1 MAKTIDEKIVVLE
14 FDNSNFERNTRQ
26 SMSTLDKLK
35 EKFNFKGVSHG
46 IDDVA
51 QSIKNIDMSKLSN
64 GIDQVQA
71 KFSALQVVG
80 VTALANITNSAIQA
94 GKNLVKSFTI
104 DPVLGG
110 WQKMGETMGY
120 VQTLKNSTGLSTG
133 KIQEYLD
140 QLAWYA
146 DETSYSFDEMASALA
161 SMTSIGGDIKKLIP
175 SITGVANATAY
186 AGKGANEFTIAIRNI
201 TQAYSKG
208 FLSLNDWNSLKLQNV
223 NSKQLTQEIIDAGVA
238 LGRIRKGQVT
248 VQNFTDSLAKKWAN
262 TAVMERAFGAFS
274 QLSTE
279 VNKAYRAGG
288 YWKKNDEGKIIWEEY
303 STATKAIEDF
313 KNGAANAADK
323 VGRSYRQIA
332 YDALK
337 SAQAAKTLKE
347 AVDATKEGVRSG
359 WRNIWIEIFG
369 DYDSQ
374 LEIFSNLAN
383 YLYDLFVEPLNN
395 LRDKIHLAFDF
406 HPLEDLIKR
415 INNSKFMQAFNNVQ
429 NVVKKT
435 TKSVETYQKVVAKV
449 WNGDYGNMQK
459 RWNKLE
465 KEGYNSKVVQRLVDL
480 TEAREG
486 YGKGYKGVKN
496 ITQEDI
502 IKYEKKYGIAIEET
516 ADNLNKKKK
525 SLDDLTE
532 AELKEIQAQETSK
545 DKNGKEIHSKNWI
558 SNEDIEQ
565 FLMLQKSAK
574 KYRMTVDELMKT
586 LTKSKNGAR
595 GLLFD
600 APELEEDEK
609 KANAL
614 GIFSEKK
621 VKDASGKEVEPVIG
635 AFTALLRAFK
645 NVIKIIK
652 DAWHEVFNFNA
663 VDLYM
668 AIDKFNKFANS
679 LYNVTKSEKG
689 MQNLKDTLKGVFSVI
704 KLITTITGGAFKI
717 AFLVIRTV
725 LKTFGYSLLDVLGA
739 LGRIVTNIVEFIT
752 ENNILIDSIVWL
764 VKVIAT
770 VVTAVY
776 RFIWNTLHLMDIIRW
791 ISDAIHTVAM
801 AIKGFVNDLI
811 FIGSRSMTAGV
822 EFIFKRI
829 GDLFKWLWKSIK
841 SINFTKIWQAI
852 KDIYSKIELRLG
864 ELVNN
869 IRKGITY
876 FVQNIWP
883 IIKSAFKTLAVKIYE
898 GLSYILPKIWQ
909 WLKEVIP
916 KIFNWLKTNIPKALT
931 WIKDTAK
938 ELPYILAN
946 ILKKVTNFISTKMP
960 KLWEII
966 RKVAIFIKNGLNK
979 LLGNGKNIIDIGKN
993 IVLGLYSG
1001 MKTGAKNLPEVVKS
1015 IFNKIV
1021 TLFKSLFGIHSP
1033 SLVMK
1038 VIGGYIIAGLI
1049 VGMREN
1055 NGDIFQTVSDIT
1067 NGIIDQMKYMIEFIP
1082 NLVRTLGDTII
1093 GIIKQM
1099 DFGKIMVGVLS
1110 IGFVKAALKI
1120 SDALEIFAKG
1130 LSNVN
1135 GLIGDVRTVI
1145 KNLDKNLQQ
1154 FAKGAKWRLYGAAFK
1169 DMGKALIEIAL
1180 AIAILT
1186 MLDWNKAWRA
1196 TVLLGGIMALM
1207 AIVLGILSGKDS
1219 NAIDLSKTNFKLG
1232 MLIAVMLGIGLA
1244 FKMMANAIA
1253 TISKIET
1260 FQLEHIIVIAGL
1272 IVGFLTAI
1280 SLISKIPGSKYAA
1293 VSLLAVGLLFK
1304 LMASALKTIG
1314 KMDYTQLANGLLG
1327 IITLTQLIVELITVL
1342 GLVGS
1347 FGKDRLTN
1355 MAMCIAA
1362 MGVLF
1367 YLMGKTLKMVGK
1379 LDTGQMIRGIL
1390 ALYAMTTMIIGLIA
1404 ALKFL
1409 SGNKTKTLDYL
1420 GNTLMKIGVLFI
1432 LMGITMRILSG
1443 LSVGDILKG
1452 SFAIALFF
1460 AMIAGFMY
1468 AIKEFGGKEGQKA
1481 ERTLIGVA
1489 IAILGIA
1496 AALILLSTVNPKS
1509 LLIPT
1514 AIISIILIALGYAVR
1529 QISTIGAD
1537 ALKAIKFLLAILIVM
1552 MVGIVAL
1559 SYIDTNKLMNITAG
1573 IVGIILSIGILAYTL
1588 DKLNKKTKIS
1598 TFGKLVAKLA
1608 LLSLAL
1614 VPIVGIIA
1622 LLNMIQESNGI
1633 AEKALALGIILISL
1647 SGAMYILDKI
1657 KFDPSIFGAI
1667 AGMLVLL
1674 VIAAGIVGILY
1685 LMNGIQNAIPNAIA
1699 LSLLL
1704 VTLAAVMIPITLVGV
1719 LYAATGGA
1727 AATGLLGLIAL
1738 LLITAGFIQILD
1750 SFNGINNASRNVKL
1764 LTKLLNSLTKVLTKL
1779 AIIGPLA
1786 LIGDVALAGLLIMVK
1801 AMIPVVSAMGLL
1813 GSLIGK
1819 SRAEYIL
1826 DVGIDIFVKL
1836 AEGLGKI
1843 IAAFTSALL
1852 GGILINIGRSLSIFM
1867 TEIQGFI
1874 DGCRNI
1880 DENVGYGVKV
1890 LVGAI
1895 LGLTVASFLH
1905 AITTLMTMGLSGFAV
1920 LGYDLSLFMKNAKT
1934 FFDELKTLDSNTL
1947 EGAQTL
1953 ANTML
1958 KIGAANVLN
1967 AISEFLGFGT
1977 KESLKNF
1984 GDQLGALGTGLADF
1998 KTNIGKFDS
2007 NDVKTVDAAAK
2018 AVERLGSAQGNMRTT
2033 GGILQFIIGEK
2044 ESLKDFGSGLADV
2057 AKGIRGFITEL
2068 TKGNGAKKFTKAD
2081 MEVVESGAEVIK
2093 TLADAASNLPETWS
2107 LKGWILGG
2115 NQEDLDEFA
2124 QKFPTVAAAIR
2135 SFIAN
2140 LTKSGLEKEYKD
2152 FVTAEG
2158 NIAESA
2164 KATIIAFKITEDMKP
2179 VVDIAV
2185 QVLQAIASLS
2195 GSIKDVSSESINKVV
2210 DLIPVIGQN
2219 LKKLIYALL
2228 EFDSPVGPN
2237 GPVKIDP
2244 KKATSLLNKDN
2255 MDLIKNAVGAFKTIC
2270 EGLKEILHPANNGS
2284 SVNASLIDIG
2294 GSDNDLPDPEDLQ
2307 GIIDLIPSIGV
2318 ALRKFIA
2325 ALTDPNYGLL
2335 DVLEQLPLMSNII
2348 KKTVDES
2355 DDGSDNTIDMEFITN
2370 MVGVFSTLCQ
2380 ALTGFIDDDSD
2391 VPDPE
2396 DFKEFIETFESIGT
2410 NIRKFIDALY
2420 NGSNG
2425 FQSIAKEFTKDDVT
2439 SLSGLFTGVGDLLTT
2454 VKEVSNQNEVEN
2466 NNMKTFFT
2474 NLSGFGQNIAAFIGD
2489 AMNLNPDEIKKATSN
2504 MGLLKTLFDAYIGN
2518 VIKPATQN
2526 LITNNNDAIDA
2537 LKNEGIAFITKFS
2550 EGINDQKNL
2559 GTLYETIK
2567 SKALEASKH
2576 LYESEDAIKFNVKQ
2590 MGIYF
2595 IDGFT
2600 QGLGNQDAIER
2611 MKTQCKN
2618 LGNIAYSTTK
2628 SSLKENSP
2636 SKASMQLGSYFT
2648 EGLAIGIGSTANM
2661 VYDASSNVGELAK
2674 TGLQEALATMSSVV
2688 ENDIDAQPTIR
2699 PILDLTN
2706 VQSGVESMNSMFN
2719 SSSIGVLSNI
2729 RTVSSEMN
2737 SRNQNGRNSDVVS
2750 AINKLG
2756 NTLSDTPKNTYNIN
2770 GITYDG
2776 DSTVNQAVQQLINAI
2791 EIERRV

>member
-51 QSIKNIDMSKLSN
+51 QSIKNVDMSKLSH

-80 VTALANITNSAIQA
+80 VTALANITNSALEA
-94 GKNLVKSFTI
+94 GKRIVSAFTI
-104 DPVLGG
+104 DPIKSG
-110 WQKMGETMGY
+110 WDKMGQTMGY
-120 VQTLKNSTGLSTG
+120 VQTLKNSTGLSTE

-140 QLAWYA
+140 QLMWYS
-146 DETSYSFDEMASALA
+146 DETSYSFTEMASALA
-161 SMTSIGGDIKKLIP
+161 SMTATGGDIKKLIP
-175 SITGVANATAY
+175 TIMGVANATAY
-186 AGKGANEFTIAIRNI
+186 AGKGANEFLVAIRNI
-201 TQAYSKG
+201 TQSYSAG
-208 FLSLNDWNSLKLQNV
+208 YLQRNDWNSLKIQNV
-223 NSKQLTQEIIDAGVA
+223 NSKQLTQEIIAAGVA
-238 LGRIRKGQVT
+238 LGKIKKGEVT
-248 VQNFTDSLAKKWAN
+248 IGNFESTLHDKWAT
-262 TAVMERAFGAFS
+262 TAVMERAFSSFS
-274 QLSTE
+274 SLTTE
-279 VNKAYRAGG
+279 INKAAVQGEY
-288 YWKKNDEGKIIWEEY
+288 YVKKEGKIVKETY
-303 STATKAIEDF
+303 TTASKAIEDF
-313 KNGAANAADK
+313 QNHEAALTESD
-323 VGRSYRQIA
+323 VGKKKWRQISV
-332 YDALK
+332 DALK
-337 SAQAAKTLKE
+337 AAQSAKTFKE
-347 AVDATKEGVRSG
+347 AVDATKDATSSA
-359 WRNIWIEIFG
+359 WNNILQTIFG
-369 DYDSQ
+369 NYDSQ
-374 LEIFSNLAN
+374 LKIFTNLAN

-395 LRDKIHLAFDF
+395 LHEKIKLAFDF
-406 HPLEDLIKR
+406 SPIEDLIKR

-429 NVVKKT
+429 RVVKKT

-496 ITQEDI
+496 ITEEDI

-516 ADNLNKKKK
+516 TENLNQKKKA
-525 SLDDLTE
+525 LDDLTE
-532 AELKEIQAQETSK
+532 AELKEIQRQETSY
-545 DKNGKEIHSKNWI
+545 DKKGNEIHSDNWI
-558 SNEDIEQ
+558 SDEDIEQ

-600 APELEEDEK
+600 APELDEK
-609 KANAL
+609 NANKL
-614 GIFSEKK
+614 GILSEKK

-663 VDLYM
+663 IDLYM

-852 KDIYSKIELRLG
+852 KDVYSKIELRLG

-938 ELPYILAN
+938 ELPYILQN
-946 ILKKVTNFISTKMP
+946 VLKKVTNFISTNMP

-1001 MKTGAKNLPEVVKS
+1001 MKTGAKNLPEVVKE

-1021 TLFKSLFGIHSP
+1021 TLFKNLFGIHSP

-1038 VIGGYIIAGLI
+1038 AIGGYIIAGLI

-1082 NLVRTLGDTII
+1082 NLIKTLGNTII
-1093 GIIKQM
+1093 GIIQQM

-1135 GLIGDVRTVI
+1135 GLIGDVRTII

-1219 NAIDLSKTNFKLG
+1219 NAIDLSKTNFKLA

-1244 FKMMANAIA
+1244 FKMMASAIA
-1253 TISKIET
+1253 TIAKIET

-1293 VSLLAVGLLFK
+1293 ISLLAVGLLFK

-1314 KMDYTQLANGLLG
+1314 KMDYVQLANGLLG

-1529 QISTIGAD
+1529 QISTIGGD

-1559 SYIDTNKLMNITAG
+1559 SYIDTNKLINITAG
-1573 IVGIILSIGILAYTL
+1573 IVGVILSIGILAYTL
-1588 DKLNKKTKIS
+1588 EKLNKKTKIS

-1657 KFDPSIFGAI
+1657 KFDPSIFGSI

-1826 DVGIDIFVKL
+1826 DVGIGIFVKL

-1852 GGILINIGRSLSIFM
+1852 GGILVNIGRSLSIFM

-2107 LKGWILGG
+2107 LKGWLLGG

-2140 LTKSGLEKEYKD
+2140 LTKSGLEKEYRD
-2152 FVTAEG
+2152 FVTADG

-2179 VVDIAV
+2179 VVEIAV
-2185 QVLQAIASLS
+2185 QVLEAIASLS

-2237 GPVKIDP
+2237 GPVKVDP
-2244 KKATSLLNKDN
+2244 TKASSLLNKDN
-2255 MDLIKNAVGAFKTIC
+2255 MELIKNAVGAFKTIC
-2270 EGLKEILHPANNGS
+2270 EGLKEILSPNGTN
-2284 SVNASLIDIG
+2284 VDASLISIG
-2294 GSDNDLPDPEDLQ
+2294 DSGNDLPDPEDLQ
-2307 GIIDLIPSIGV
+2307 GIIDLIPSIGI

-2355 DDGSDNTIDMEFITN
+2355 EDSSDNTIDMEFITN

-2466 NNMKTFFT
+2466 SNMKTFFT
-2474 NLSGFGQNIAAFIGD
+2474 NLSGFGQNIATFIAD
-2489 AMNLNPDEIKKATSN
+2489 SINLNPDEIKKATSN
-2504 MGLLKTLFDAYIGN
+2504 MGLLKSLFDAYITN

-2526 LITNNNDAIDA
+2526 LVSNNKESIDA
-2537 LKNEGIAFITKFS
+2537 LKSEGISFITKFS
-2550 EGINDQKNL
+2550 EGISDQKNL

-2567 SKALEASKH
+2567 GKALEASKH
-2576 LYESEDAIKFNVKQ
+2576 LYELEDSIKFNVYQ
-2590 MGIYF
+2590 MGVYF

-2600 QGLGNQDAIER
+2600 KGLGDQKAIER
-2611 MKTQCKN
+2611 MKTQCRN
-2618 LGNIAYSTTK
+2618 LSSIAESTTK
-2628 SSLKENSP
+2628 DGLKENSP
-2636 SKASMQLGSYFT
+2636 SKLSMKLGSYFT

-2661 VYDASSNVGELAK
+2661 VYDASSNVGEMAK

-2719 SSSIGVLSNI
+2719 NSSIGVLSNL